1 MTHATVQ
8 RVLKGGRWPD
18 PDAVADASRGGAEM
32 LESLREVLRTDLRRQ
47 PEESALWVIIGLT
60 GQHAGLAEPGPALE
74 AARDLAALYRRY
86 DDDTLEA
93 VTEALVAVG
102 PAALPAVEEIL
113 ADRVVRWYGRAMA
126 AAAAVR
132 LARHRD
138 DDRKRV
144 GQLLRG
150 ILDERPRGGDPSDN
164 ERSLWAAVAWGLAV
178 LPDPGARPRI
188 EKLFS
193 RGYINEPTI
202 TMETIAGAYKRAGP
216 SGRKPAEPF
225 ATHYRKLFDEKP

>member
-1 MTHATVQ
+1 MSATTVQ
-8 RVLKGGRWPD
+8 KVVKHGRWPD
-18 PDAVADASRGGAEM
+18 PDAVAQVARGGTEM
-32 LESLREVLRTDLRRQ
+32 LESLREVLREDLRRK
-47 PEESALWVIIGLT
+47 PEESALWVVIGLT
-60 GQHAGLAEPGPALE
+60 GQLAAKVGGDDAAE

-86 DDDTLEA
+86 DDDTLEL
-93 VTEALVAVG
+93 VTEALSVIGA
-102 PAALPAVEEIL
+102 PALAAAEEVV

-132 LARHRD
+132 LSREDEAS
-138 DDRKRV
+138 RKRV

-150 ILDERPRGGDPSDN
+150 VLDERPRGGDPSDN

-193 RGYINEPTI
+193 RGHITEPAVTLQA
-202 TMETIAGAYKRAGP
+202 IAEAYKRP
-216 SGRKPAEPF
+216 PKERKPLEPF
-225 ATHYRKLFDEKP
+225 ATRYKQLHHDKP